1 MDKSVSNMKRRLLI
15 ILLSSLM
22 GAISSVSYVAYANN
36 KDRLSSIRQSIAVQE
51 KKLAQQR
58 VERAALNK
66 ELQKQETSIAN
77 LLESI
82 QSIDNALNKIDQQI
96 TQLNGQI
103 SDLEK
108 DQTKQ
113 RKILANQLTHAF
125 LLGRNSGMELI
136 FEAKENER
144 NERIIQYF
152 GYINRFRQQKI
163 NQLKAIELE
172 LVDRKQQVELKRRE
186 QQALQDKQKQEKA
199 SLVSNRQIRKKTLAA
214 LEASMQ
220 IGQQKLDE
228 LRENEAKLQ
237 AQLDQA
243 RRNAR
248 RKSEQESQQAEEIRS
263 RQKQSNYKPT
273 GSEKAL
279 MARVSGIGKPQNKLR
294 WPLVGKVVHQ
304 FGEALQGE
312 LYWKGL
318 VISAKEG
325 TTVSAIASGR
335 VILANWLQG
344 YGFLVAID
352 HGKGDMSLYGYNQ
365 RVLVKV
371 DDNVK
376 TGQAIALVGSS
387 GGQGKPAL
395 YFEIRR
401 DGKALNPQ
409 AWLKQ

>member
-1 MDKSVSNMKRRLLI
+1 MKRRFLI
-15 ILLSSLM
+15 ILLTNLIGVTSCF
-22 GAISSVSYVAYANN
+22 SYFAYANN
-36 KDRLSSIRQSIAVQE
+36 KDRLSSIRQSIAEQE
-51 KKLAQQR
+51 NKLAKQR
-58 VERAALNK
+58 AERTLLNS
-66 ELQKQETSIAN
+66 ELQKQETTIAT
-77 LLESI
+77 LFESI
-82 QSIDNALNKIDQQI
+82 QLIGNALNTIDQEI
-96 TQLNGQI
+96 KQLNNQI
-103 SDLEK
+103 NQLEK
-108 DQTKQ
+108 DQIKH
-113 RKILANQLTHAF
+113 RKILANQLSTAF
-125 LLGRNSGMELI
+125 LLGKNSGIDLI
-136 FEAKENER
+136 FNAKESER

-152 GYINRFRQQKI
+152 GYINRFRQEKI
-163 NQLKAIELE
+163 NQLKTIQID
-172 LVDRKQQVELKRRE
+172 LVNRKQQVEIKRQVQLK
-186 QQALQDKQKQEKA
+186 LQDKQKQEKA
-199 SLVSNRQIRKKTLAA
+199 NLDNNRKIRKKTLAA

-220 IGQQKLDE
+220 VGEQRLEE

-237 AQLDQA
+237 AQLEQA

-248 RKSEQESQQAEEIRS
+248 RKSEQESQEAAEIRS

-273 GSEKAL
+273 SSEKAL
-279 MARVSGIGKPQNKLR
+279 MARVSGIGKPNNKLH
-294 WPLVGKVVHQ
+294 WPLEGKVTHH

-325 TTVSAIASGR
+325 TPVNAIAAGR
-335 VILANWLQG
+335 VILASWLQG

-376 TGQAIALVGSS
+376 AGQPIALVGNS

-409 AWLKQ
+409 AWLKK